1 MKHFKKI
8 NQLLRSL
15 AMLLCIVLLLPLLPV
30 LPGSA
35 EDPSLAAEGSAE
47 GEVTVVCEDESKRTA
62 FEKHYLLSDGTYYA
76 VSYAEAV
83 HEQDE
88 QGKWVDAHSA
98 PVYDEDEDAYLV
110 KGKGYRASFGLSQ
123 NKAALVNK
131 KGQALCWH
139 YELIGYEDEK
149 AVMKLEKKNAKAQ
162 GGKNASPK
170 GKKVGDKDAFAL
182 PEAQG
187 ELLFEDAFSALG
199 AEVRYTVSP
208 QKIKEDVIL
217 NEKGRVYALS
227 MVIENCDYKARL
239 VENAVIL
246 EDSKGNDYFY
256 VDAPLMYDAAG
267 ESSTAVQVLLKQTGK
282 TVTVTYTPDK
292 AWLDAPERVYPVT
305 FDPAVTTEDYAANME
320 DFCTATAGSGPVECT
335 TGNYAG
341 VSGST
346 TYATYLRINNL
357 PDTQGLPLLKAN
369 LHVTFSSVSLGLEG
383 AELVLGT
390 IDHEGELSGLLNI
403 YAPTSTEVDSDVMMG
418 ASYSNFNLVNSALL
432 EAMANE
438 EGICYQLAFSGTVYD
453 RLQIY
458 GIEHASAPIATFCYG
473 YQNPSFVGEQIFL
486 NNNYTS
492 IEDRKILKLHD
503 TTLSMVNYNQ
513 WEARASMTLEEG
525 ANGGVYIYA
534 NYETRYLTAALSENN
549 SYPAANDAV
558 IGSDMVTSSN
568 SSSVEKAEF
577 VFTPLANG
585 KYMIQLLSNPR
596 LVLTRTAN
604 GLKLYNI
611 SSINT
616 EQSWIITNIGDEI
629 KTDGTVLKSGIYYI
643 NNLSSRTFMVLNAP
657 TATTPI
663 LKAGTEAALGDKMAW
678 NIRNFGNGYFVIES
692 VYAPGY
698 YLTCSSSEGVAVEFL
713 SGYETVP
720 NKAKFTA
727 VRTSDGYAFKSG
739 TNHYLSKSSSSS
751 TALSTAT
758 SASSERA
765 RWRVCLKTQYHEF
778 SSTLTDSI
786 VWIKPQGSASIPY
799 EAPLSTRTWC
809 TASDFTVTNGNTAI
823 ASASYNTVTG
833 TAQGGISNVTI
844 KHLPSGKSLTA
855 TVKCG
860 LLEDGTYYIK
870 NKETKTYLQPDND
883 ALTTLGAKIEH
894 HSLNKEQQAWE
905 LTLLSDGSYKI
916 ASSVSYDVLTV
927 QSGEET
933 SQTKAIIQSNYAVS
947 PRQQWRISQTSTGA
961 FNIMAKSSP
970 ESQMLVLTAIDST
983 SAPRICQTEYTDDT
997 DYLDEWTFYST
1008 IFYVV
1013 NYYESSL
1020 LSPITHSILSTDEA
1034 DITNAVEFLNA
1045 VYNDFGI
1052 SFELDGSP
1060 IYYENAI
1067 SDDCPNS
1074 SGCTDE
1080 SCGSDCRGQHHNNIR
1095 RISDQLYEDDRENSH
1110 VYVMWTKKSRNTFC
1124 KTENGVHKPNSYL
1137 GVVYGDRPVVFMMS
1151 GSKNQKSKALILAH
1165 EIAHTLGLPDVY
1177 DNPGHDVE
1185 NDYVCVMEKYYSAE
1199 ANEFY
1204 TEILDGSALPFCPS
1218 CTSSLSTLLPTKL
1231 YHGNIYGE

>member
-1 MKHFKKI
+1 MI
-8 NQLLRSL
+8 
-15 AMLLCIVLLLPLLPV
+15 P
-30 LPGSA
+30 
-35 EDPSLAAEGSAE
+35 
-47 GEVTVVCEDESKRTA
+47 
-62 FEKHYLLSDGTYYA
+62 
-76 VSYAEAV
+76 
-83 HEQDE
+83 
-88 QGKWVDAHSA
+88 
-98 PVYDEDEDAYLV
+98 
-110 KGKGYRASFGLSQ
+110 
-123 NKAALVNK
+123 
-131 KGQALCWH
+131 
-139 YELIGYEDEK
+139 
-149 AVMKLEKKNAKAQ
+149 
-162 GGKNASPK
+162 
-170 GKKVGDKDAFAL
+170 
-182 PEAQG
+182 
-187 ELLFEDAFSALG
+187 
-199 AEVRYTVSP
+199 
-208 QKIKEDVIL
+208 
-217 NEKGRVYALS
+217 
-227 MVIENCDYKARL
+227 
-239 VENAVIL
+239 
-246 EDSKGNDYFY
+246 
-256 VDAPLMYDAAG
+256 
-267 ESSTAVQVLLKQTGK
+267 
-282 TVTVTYTPDK
+282 
-292 AWLDAPERVYPVT
+292 
-305 FDPAVTTEDYAANME
+305 
-320 DFCTATAGSGPVECT
+320 
-335 TGNYAG
+335 
-341 VSGST
+341 
-346 TYATYLRINNL
+346 
-357 PDTQGLPLLKAN
+357 
-369 LHVTFSSVSLGLEG
+369 
-383 AELVLGT
+383 
-390 IDHEGELSGLLNI
+390 
-403 YAPTSTEVDSDVMMG
+403 
-418 ASYSNFNLVNSALL
+418 
-432 EAMANE
+432 
-438 EGICYQLAFSGTVYD
+438 
-453 RLQIY
+453 
-458 GIEHASAPIATFCYG
+458 
-473 YQNPSFVGEQIFL
+473 
-486 NNNYTS
+486 
-492 IEDRKILKLHD
+492 
-503 TTLSMVNYNQ
+503 
-513 WEARASMTLEEG
+513 EEG

-585 KYMIQLLSNPR
+585 KYMIQLLSTPR

-604 GLKLYNI
+604 GLQLANLNNSDEQI
-611 SSINT
+611 WIVTNVGT
-616 EQSWIITNIGDEI
+616 EEQGDGI
-629 KTDGTVLKSGIYYI
+629 VLESGIYYI
-643 NNLSSRTFMVLNAP
+643 NNLSSRTFMVLNTS
-657 TATTPI
+657 TATIPI
-663 LKAGTEAALGDKMAW
+663 LKAGTTAALGDKMAW

-692 VYAPGY
+692 VLRPGY

-727 VRTSDGYAFKSG
+727 VPTSDGYAFKSG

-1177 DNPGHDVE
+1177 NNPGHDVE

>member
-15 AMLLCIVLLLPLLPV
+15 AMLLCIVLLLPILPV

-88 QGKWVDAHSA
+88 QGKWVDTHSA

-123 NKAALVNK
+123 NKAALINK

-162 GGKNASPK
+162 GGKNPSLK
-170 GKKVGDKDAFAL
+170 GKKVGDKDTFAL

-267 ESSTAVQVLLKQTGK
+267 ESSTDVQVLLKQTGK

-418 ASYSNFNLVNSALL
+418 ASYSDFNLVNSALL

-458 GIEHASAPIATFCYG
+458 GLEHASAPVASFYYG
-473 YQNPSFVGEQIFL
+473 YVAPVFTGNQVFL
-486 NNNYTS
+486 NDLQSSLN
-492 IEDRKILKLHD
+492 RQILKMNG
-503 TTLSMVNYNQ
+503 TNLSMTAYNTT
-513 WEARASMTLEEG
+513 EARAAMIIQQSS
-525 ANGGVYIYA
+525 NGVVIKA
-534 NYETRYLTAALSENN
+534 NYEGNYLD
-549 SYPAANDAV
+549 AANGNSGYPVA
-558 IGSDMVTSSN
+558 GSIVSGSSTGDN
-568 SSSVEKAEF
+568 WVVLQTAS
-577 VFTPLANG
+577 THYLILLA
-585 KYMIQLLSNPR
+585 SNPG
-596 LVLTRTAN
+596 LALTRA
-604 GLKLYNI
+604 
-611 SSINT
+611 SSGIILQ
-616 EQSWIITNIGDEI
+616 EVQESMEDSQLWKITNIGSAVQA
-629 KTDGTVLKSGIYYI
+629 DGRTVAEGVYYI
-643 NNLSSRTFMVLNAP
+643 NNLASRTFMTMHAP
-657 TATTPI
+657 TDAAPTM
-663 LKAGTEAALGDKMAW
+663 KAGTESALGNRMAW
-678 NIRNFGNGYFVIES
+678 YVQFVGGGQYMIES

-698 YLTCSSSEGVAVEFL
+698 YLTANSSTVALEDLSNYQSVPLRALFSLTYTSGKLTIKSNYGYYVGV
-713 SGYETVP
+713 
-720 NKAKFTA
+720 
-727 VRTSDGYAFKSG
+727 
-739 TNHYLSKSSSSS
+739 SSS
-751 TALSTAT
+751 TSSTLSPF
-758 SASSERA
+758 SSTTDDRTK
-765 RWRVCLKTQYHEF
+765 WRVCLREEYVEF
-778 SSTLTDSI
+778 SNFIDNISVGLSYNLASLSN
-786 VWIKPQGSASIPY
+786 SASFTDTSDFSNVSLEHNGI
-799 EAPLSTRTWC
+799 LSTQSDITITP
-809 TASDFTVTNGNTAI
+809 TASGEFTISLYHIPTNQFVEETVFVRTNNIKLKLVTNGG
-823 ASASYNTVTG
+823 Y
-833 TAQGGISNVTI
+833 
-844 KHLPSGKSLTA
+844 
-855 TVKCG
+855 
-860 LLEDGTYYIK
+860 
-870 NKETKTYLQPDND
+870 
-883 ALTTLGAKIEH
+883 
-894 HSLNKEQQAWE
+894 
-905 LTLLSDGSYKI
+905 
-916 ASSVSYDVLTV
+916 
-927 QSGEET
+927 
-933 SQTKAIIQSNYAVS
+933 
-947 PRQQWRISQTSTGA
+947 
-961 FNIMAKSSP
+961 
-970 ESQMLVLTAIDST
+970 
-983 SAPRICQTEYTDDT
+983 
-997 DYLDEWTFYST
+997 
-1008 IFYVV
+1008 
-1013 NYYESSL
+1013 
-1020 LSPITHSILSTDEA
+1020 
-1034 DITNAVEFLNA
+1034 
-1045 VYNDFGI
+1045 
-1052 SFELDGSP
+1052 LDGSWDSITGHSFLYITNDTIEEITVGYLNVAP
-1060 IYYENAI
+1060 GDSITIGRFPNRTGEKI
-1067 SDDCPNS
+1067 LLGSPNS
-1074 SGCTDE
+1074 NSEHKGIWYNIEAKSYDNGSYRDTIALETTVSNDE
-1080 SCGSDCRGQHHNNIR
+1080 LYALNIYISNN
-1095 RISDQLYEDDRENSH
+1095 DN
-1110 VYVMWTKKSRNTFC
+1110 
-1124 KTENGVHKPNSYL
+1124 
-1137 GVVYGDRPVVFMMS
+1137 
-1151 GSKNQKSKALILAH
+1151 
-1165 EIAHTLGLPDVY
+1165 VY
-1177 DNPGHDVE
+1177 DIALLNCVHFAIGAWNLVSSDTIPTTFVVP
-1185 NDYVCVMEKYYSAE
+1185 NDLYSWASQRNDAIPNIPLVSQYEYVGFY
-1199 ANEFY
+1199 NGTTLQEF
-1204 TEILDGSALPFCPS
+1204 AWC
-1218 CTSSLSTLLPTKL
+1218 
-1231 YHGNIYGE
+1231 